1 MLLTKLKQDK
11 FMKTN
16 LRSKWLIFGLLLLS
30 NVMFSQQ
37 NFTLREAIDFTVKNH
52 ISIKNAQLDI
62 LNADARVSEIK
73 GIGLPQVSGN
83 VGYTNNVLIPRFFIP
98 AKTFDPNAGD
108 GDVVAAEFGV
118 ANSGQAGIGLSQ
130 LLFDGSYTLGL
141 KAADVYKELSKK
153 ALVQNKQQAAEN
165 VTKAYYGILV
175 NEERM
180 KLLTLNIGR
189 LDSLLRDTKALN
201 AQGFVEK
208 IDVQRLE
215 VQLSNLK
222 TETKNVER
230 LQELSFHLL
239 KFQMGKKISE
249 SIILTDKLQDIN
261 ISELSPDNEFTLK
274 YGDRIEYSMLQ
285 TQNRLAELDLK
296 NQKAAVLPR
305 VILTGNYGYSA
316 GRPKFFDLITKE
328 WFSSASIGFVVQV
341 PIFDGFQRKY
351 KVIQSQNNLQKVKQ
365 SFELLE
371 NSIDLQVK
379 QGQITLKNA
388 YETLQDQK
396 TNMELAKEIVRVTKI
411 KYKQG
416 VGSNLEVIN
425 AEISYKEAQTNY
437 FSTFYNALI
446 AKVDL
451 DKALGR
457 LYNE

>member
-1 MLLTKLKQDK
+1 
-11 FMKTN
+11 MKTK
-16 LRSKWLIFGLLLLS
+16 LRSKWLIMSLLLAS
-30 NVMFSQQ
+30 NLGFSQQ
-37 NFTLREAIDFTVKNH
+37 NYSLREAVDYTIKNH

-62 LNADARVSEIK
+62 LNADARVKEIK
-73 GIGLPQVSGN
+73 GIGLPQVNGN
-83 VGYTNNVLIPRFFIP
+83 FNYTNNVVIPRFFIP
-98 AKTFDPNAGD
+98 AKTFDPNAGE

-118 ANSGQAGIGLSQ
+118 ANSGQAGVGLSQ

-153 ALVQNKQQAAEN
+153 ALVQTKQQSAEN

-180 KLLTLNIGR
+180 KLLSLNIGR

-215 VQLSNLK
+215 VQRNNLK

-230 LQELSFHLL
+230 LQELSYHLL
-239 KFQMGKKISE
+239 KFQMGKRISE
-249 SIILTDKLQDIN
+249 TITLTDKLADIN
-261 ISELSPDNEFTLK
+261 ISEFTPENELDLK
-274 YGDRIEYSMLQ
+274 YGNRIEYSILQ

-305 VILTGNYGYSA
+305 VILSGNYGFSA
-316 GRPKFFDLITKE
+316 GRPKFFDLVTKE
-328 WFSSASIGFVVQV
+328 WFSSASVGFTVQV

-351 KVIQSQNNLQKVKQ
+351 KVEQSRNNLQKVKQ

-396 TNMELAKEIVRVTKI
+396 ANMELAKEIVRVTKI

-437 FSTFYNALI
+437 FTTFYNALI

-451 DKALGR
+451 DKALGK
-457 LYNE
+457 LYVE

>member
-1 MLLTKLKQDK
+1 
-11 FMKTN
+11 MKTK
-16 LRSKWLIFGLLLLS
+16 LRSKWLMMSLLLAS
-30 NVMFSQQ
+30 NLGFSQQ
-37 NFTLREAIDFTVKNH
+37 NYSLREAVDYTIKNH

-62 LNADARVSEIK
+62 LNADARVKEIK
-73 GIGLPQVSGN
+73 GIGLPQVNGN
-83 VGYTNNVLIPRFFIP
+83 FNYTNNVVIPRFFIP
-98 AKTFDPNAGD
+98 AKTFDPMAGD

-153 ALVQNKQQAAEN
+153 ALVQTKQQSAEN

-180 KLLTLNIGR
+180 KLLSLNISR

-215 VQLSNLK
+215 VQRNNLK

-230 LQELSFHLL
+230 LQELSYHLL
-239 KFQMGKKISE
+239 KFQMGKKVSE
-249 SIILTDKLQDIN
+249 TITLTDKLADIN
-261 ISELSPDNEFTLK
+261 ISEFTPENDSDLK
-274 YGDRIEYSMLQ
+274 YGNRIEYSILQ

-305 VILTGNYGYSA
+305 VILTGSYGFSS
-316 GRPKFFDLITKE
+316 GRPKFFDLVTKE
-328 WFSSASIGFVVQV
+328 WFGSAAIGFAVQV

-351 KVIQSQNNLQKVKQ
+351 KVEQSRNNLQKVKQ

-396 TNMELAKEIVRVTKI
+396 ANMELAKEIVRVTKI

-437 FSTFYNALI
+437 FATFYNALI

-451 DKALGR
+451 DKALGK
-457 LYNE
+457 LYVEAP

>member
-1 MLLTKLKQDK
+1 
-11 FMKTN
+11 MKTN
-16 LRSKWLIFGLLLLS
+16 LRSKWLIFGLLLFS
-30 NVMFSQQ
+30 NMVFSQQ

-62 LNADARVSEIK
+62 LNAEARVSEIK
-73 GIGLPQVSGN
+73 GIGLPQVSAN
-83 VGYTNNVLIPRFFIP
+83 VGYTNNILIQKVFIP
-98 AKTFDPNAGD
+98 AKIFNPNAAEGEIT
-108 GDVVAAEFGV
+108 AAEFGV
-118 ANSGQAGIGLSQ
+118 SNSAQAGIGLSQ
-130 LLFDGSYTLGL
+130 LLFDGSYLLGL

-153 ALVQNKQQAAEN
+153 TLVQTKIQSAEN

-175 NEERM
+175 NEERL
-180 KLLTLNIGR
+180 KLLMLNIGR
-189 LDSLLRDTKALN
+189 LDSVLRDTKALN
-201 AQGFVEK
+201 VQGFVEK

-230 LQELSFHLL
+230 LQELSYHLL
-239 KFQMGKKISE
+239 KFQMGKKIPE
-249 SIILTDKLQDIN
+249 TITLTDKLADIN
-261 ISELSPDNEFTLK
+261 VSEFTPENELDLK
-274 YGDRIEYSMLQ
+274 YGNRVEYSILQ

-296 NQKAAVLPR
+296 NQKVAVLPR
-305 VILTGNYGYSA
+305 VILTGNYNYST
-316 GRPKFFDLITKE
+316 GRPKFFDL
-328 WFSSASIGFVVQV
+328 FSKPWVNAASLGFVVQV
-341 PIFDGFQRKY
+341 PIFDGFQRKN

-365 SFELLE
+365 SFDLLE

-396 TNMELAKEIVRVTKI
+396 ANMELAKEIVRVTKI

-437 FSTFYNALI
+437 FATFYNALI

-451 DKALGR
+451 DKALGK
-457 LYNE
+457 LYVE

>member
-1 MLLTKLKQDK
+1 
-11 FMKTN
+11 MKTN
-16 LRSKWLIFGLLLLS
+16 LKGKWLIISLLLYS
-30 NVMFSQQ
+30 NFAFSQQ
-37 NFTLREAIDFTVKNH
+37 NYSLREAVDYTIKNH

-62 LNADARVSEIK
+62 LNAEARVREIK
-73 GIGLPQVSGN
+73 GIGLPQVNGSI
-83 VGYTNNVLIPRFFIP
+83 GYTNNLIIQKVFIP
-98 AKTFDPNAGD
+98 AKTFDPKAAD
-108 GDVVAAEFGV
+108 GDVIAAEFGV

-130 LLFDGSYTLGL
+130 LLFDGSYLLGL

-153 ALVQNKQQAAEN
+153 ALIQTKQQSAEN
-165 VTKAYYGILV
+165 VIKAYYSILV

-189 LDSLLRDTKALN
+189 LDSLLRDTRAMN
-201 AQGFVEK
+201 VQGFVEK

-215 VQLSNLK
+215 VQLNNLK

-230 LQELSFHLL
+230 LQELSYHLL
-239 KFQMGKKISE
+239 KFQMGKKVSE
-249 SIILTDKLQDIN
+249 TITLTDKLSDIN
-261 ISELSPDNEFTLK
+261 VSEFTPENELDFK
-274 YGDRIEYSMLQ
+274 YGNRIEYSILQ

-296 NQKAAVLPR
+296 NQKVAVLPR
-305 VILTGNYGYSA
+305 VVLTGNYNYST
-316 GRPKFFDLITKE
+316 GRPQFFDL
-328 WFSSASIGFVVQV
+328 FSKPWVNAASLGLAIQV

-351 KVIQSQNNLQKVKQ
+351 KIEQSRNSLQKVKQ

-396 TNMELAKEIVRVTKI
+396 SNMELAKEIVRVTKI

-437 FSTFYNALI
+437 FTTFYNALI

-451 DKALGR
+451 DKALGK
-457 LYNE
+457 LYVE

>member
-1 MLLTKLKQDK
+1 
-11 FMKTN
+11 MKTN
-16 LRSKWLIFGLLLLS
+16 LQGKWLIFGLLLLS
-30 NVMFSQQ
+30 NVVFSQQ
-37 NFTLREAIDFTVKNH
+37 SFTLREAIEFTIKNH

-62 LNADARVSEIK
+62 LNAEARVREIK
-73 GIGLPQVSGN
+73 GIGLPQVN
-83 VGYTNNVLIPRFFIP
+83 ANIAYTNNLIIQKVFIP
-98 AKTFDPNAGD
+98 AKTFDPKAAD
-108 GDVVAAEFGV
+108 GDVIAAEFGV

-130 LLFDGSYTLGL
+130 LLFDGSYLLGL

-153 ALVQNKQQAAEN
+153 ALVQTKQQSAEN
-165 VTKAYYGILV
+165 VIKAYYSILV

-180 KLLTLNIGR
+180 KLLMLNIGR
-189 LDSLLRDTKALN
+189 LDSLLRDTRAMN
-201 AQGFVEK
+201 VQGFVEK

-230 LQELSFHLL
+230 LQELSYHLL
-239 KFQMGKKISE
+239 KFQMGKKVSE
-249 SIILTDKLQDIN
+249 TITLTDKLSDIN
-261 ISELSPDNEFTLK
+261 VSEFTPENELDLK
-274 YGDRIEYSMLQ
+274 YGNRIEYSILQ

-296 NQKAAVLPR
+296 NQKVAALPK
-305 VILTGNYGYSA
+305 VVLTGNYNYST
-316 GRPKFFDLITKE
+316 GRPQFFDL
-328 WFSSASIGFVVQV
+328 FSKPWVNGASLGFAIQV

-351 KVIQSQNNLQKVKQ
+351 KIEQSRNNLQKVKQ
-365 SFELLE
+365 SFDLLE

-388 YETLQDQK
+388 YETLQEQK
-396 TNMELAKEIVRVTKI
+396 SNMELAKEIVRVTKI

-437 FSTFYNALI
+437 FTTFYNALI

-451 DKALGR
+451 DKALGK